1 MNNQTMAEKLKS
13 FYFEWANANDFL
25 AVERMAEDHKIS
37 VDDAELFI
45 ELGRLYHE
53 GSKQG
58 HKIRKI
64 IYPTKGGQNE

>member
-13 FYFEWANANDFL
+13 FYLEWVNDYL
-25 AVERMAEDHKIS
+25 AVERIAEDHEIS

-45 ELGRLYHE
+45 VLGRLYHE

-58 HKIRKI
+58 HKIRKRI
-64 IYPTKGGQNE
+64 DPTKGGHNEN